1 MAVMFPKTLMN
12 LILKILNWKYITS
25 SENSWMTATRF
36 FILLNGIG
44 KEKMD
49 HLKNQRPIL

>member
-1 MAVMFPKTLMN
+1 MAVMFPKNINELDPQD
-12 LILKILNWKYITS
+12 
-25 SENSWMTATRF
+25 SELEVYNQFRKQLDDSYTV

>member
-1 MAVMFPKTLMN
+1 MAVMFPKNINELA
-12 LILKILNWKYITS
+12 ITS

>member
-1 MAVMFPKTLMN
+1 MAVMFPKNINELDPQDSE
-12 LILKILNWKYITS
+12 LEYITS